1 MLQSMGS
8 QLDTTER
15 LNRTECDI
23 LSKCYLFK
31 SQIMIFKRHYAK
43 EVRMHESKGTTTTVK
58 QKTALMFRRS
68 ACQDSES
75 RIPCIKLATLP
86 HPSLGFSFLRGQIRE
101 LDLVLLSPLPAL
113 SAENPTLV
121 PKKSMDNAPL

>member
-1 MLQSMGS
+1 
-8 QLDTTER
+8 
-15 LNRTECDI
+15 
-23 LSKCYLFK
+23 
-31 SQIMIFKRHYAK
+31 MIFKRHCAK

-75 RIPCIKLATLP
+75 RTPCIKLATLP

-101 LDLVLLSPLPAL
+101 MDLVLLSPLTAL